1 MAVTGLEAQTTA
13 ARQTA
18 AKNPHL
24 ATNIGQ
30 AYGAFDPGNI
40 HVIGV
45 LPGEGVGPEVVP
57 VALRLLSLLAA
68 HSKRQFDISEG
79 GPIGYPAIAASGSS
93 LSPQVKQFA
102 GDIFDA
108 DGALFCGPG
117 GDRFVYELR
126 KAFDLFCKFTPIKP
140 LPELQAAGA
149 VREATVAGVDIIAV
163 RENMGGIY
171 QGSWSTGT
179 DSQGRRVASHQ
190 FEYTEE
196 MVNRILGVA
205 LKLAAGRR
213 KRLHL
218 VLKPGGV
225 PSISRLWRECAEA
238 KATAHGVELFEQEVD
253 NTVYQLIANPRQ
265 FDVILSPNMFGD
277 VIADCGSLL
286 LASRGLSY
294 SGNFNA
300 KGNAAFQTGHGAAR
314 DIAGKD
320 IANPIG
326 QIMSLAMMLRES
338 FGWHEADQLLN
349 EAVKLT
355 LRAGFCTH
363 DVALPGG
370 KILGTQAFGAEVE
383 KTLEMLLAG
392 RII

>member
-1 MAVTGLEAQTTA
+1 
-13 ARQTA
+13 
-18 AKNPHL
+18 
-24 ATNIGQ
+24 
-30 AYGAFDPGNI
+30 
-40 HVIGV
+40 
-45 LPGEGVGPEVVP
+45 
-57 VALRLLSLLAA
+57 
-68 HSKRQFDISEG
+68 
-79 GPIGYPAIAASGSS
+79 
-93 LSPQVKQFA
+93 
-102 GDIFDA
+102 
-108 DGALFCGPG
+108 
-117 GDRFVYELR
+117 
-126 KAFDLFCKFTPIKP
+126 
-140 LPELQAAGA
+140 
-149 VREATVAGVDIIAV
+149 
-163 RENMGGIY
+163 
-171 QGSWSTGT
+171 
-179 DSQGRRVASHQ
+179 
-190 FEYTEE
+190 